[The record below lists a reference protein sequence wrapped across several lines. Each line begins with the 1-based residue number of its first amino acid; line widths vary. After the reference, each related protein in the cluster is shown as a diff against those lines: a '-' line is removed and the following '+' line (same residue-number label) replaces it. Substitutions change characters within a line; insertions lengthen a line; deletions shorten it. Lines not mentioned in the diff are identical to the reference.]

1 MDTLAVMPNHLH
13 AILIL
18 HAMVGAK
25 HSELA
30 NASPLRVQAGARG
43 TIPGSIPSIVQN
55 AKSVSARQI
64 NGLRGTPGAAVWQRG
79 YYEHI
84 VRSQGELDRLRR
96 YVVSNPLRWEFDR
109 ENPSHR

>member
-1 MDTLAVMPNHLH
+1 MDALVVMPNHLH

-18 HAMVGAK
+18 HARVGAK
-25 HSELA
+25 HPSVPD
-30 NASPLRVQAGARG
+30 ASPFPHG
-43 TIPGSIPSIVQN
+43 TQPRSLQSTVQN
-55 AKSVSARQI
+55 AKSVSSRQI
-64 NGLRGTPGAAVWQRG
+64 NMLRASPGAHVWQRG

-96 YVVSNPLRWEFDR
+96 YVASNPLRWEFDR